1 MALMLWN
8 EMPPG
13 FPVVYRVPNQMKA
26 IPSRIRVRSTTFAF
40 RFLSLKI
47 ITPHANEIITELL
60 RTSDTTEIIE
70 SGSLREVKYAK
81 SARHMNMDISGMD
94 HFQRNGVLRC
104 RDGHQ
109 MSPQTSVMM
118 TIW

>member
-26 IPSRIRVRSTTFAF
+26 IPSSIRARSTTFAF

-47 ITPHANEIITELL
+47 ITPHANEIMTELL
-60 RTSDTTEIIE
+60 RTSYTTEIIE

-94 HFQRNGVLRC
+94 HFQRNEVPLY

-109 MSPQTSVMM
+109 ISPQTSVMM

>member
-1 MALMLWN
+1 MALLLWN

-26 IPSRIRVRSTTFAF
+26 IPSSIRARSTTFAF

-81 SARHMNMDISGMD
+81 SARHMNTLST
-94 HFQRNGVLRC
+94 VLLGLRL
-104 RDGHQ
+104 
-109 MSPQTSVMM
+109 VA
-118 TIW
+118 